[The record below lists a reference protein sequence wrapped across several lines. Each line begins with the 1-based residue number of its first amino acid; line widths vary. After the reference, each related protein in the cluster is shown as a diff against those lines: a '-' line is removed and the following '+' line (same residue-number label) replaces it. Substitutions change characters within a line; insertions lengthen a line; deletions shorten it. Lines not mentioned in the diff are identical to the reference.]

1 MIMKRSKY
9 IVIVVLVLCCMHV
22 FALSPSDLTA
32 DERFIFDSQ
41 AISIQTSESITYYS
55 DIWGSPR
62 YWDVT
67 WNSSKDS
74 VSDAA
79 WLLFALPYT
88 FVSSVTHGK
97 TETKWEPYQGFNKI
111 SKYEFY
117 NLLGLKEEA
126 KRYENFLNRRKT
138 WNVMTWSNLALG
150 AGLMI
155 AGLCVE
161 EEPVQNWLF
170 LSSGVAFTI
179 SSVGFAVL
187 EFGLVESNEFSVT
200 FAVNAAQTYN
210 QRLLEDL
217 SK

>member
-1 MIMKRSKY
+1 MIMNKSKY
-9 IVIVVLVLCCMHV
+9 ILVVVFVLCCMSA

-55 DIWGSPR
+55 DLWGSPR

-67 WNSSKDS
+67 WNSSGDS

-88 FVSSVTHGK
+88 FVSSIAHGK

-117 NLLGLKEEA
+117 NILGLKEEA
-126 KRYENFLNRRKT
+126 KRYQDFLNHRKT
-138 WNVMTWSNLALG
+138 WNIMTWSNFALG

-161 EEPVQNWLF
+161 DPVQSWLF
-170 LSSGVAFTI
+170 VSSGVAFTL

-217 SK
+217 AK